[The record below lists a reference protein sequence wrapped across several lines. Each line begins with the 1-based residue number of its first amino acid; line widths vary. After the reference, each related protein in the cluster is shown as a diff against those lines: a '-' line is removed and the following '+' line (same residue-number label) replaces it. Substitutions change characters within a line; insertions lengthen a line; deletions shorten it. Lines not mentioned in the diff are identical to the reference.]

1 MNLELAK
8 PEDSKAL
15 VELFKEFPLKGLVEL
30 KVDRNQDFFAAYKA
44 QADEWKTYI
53 LRDDKAQIHGSA
65 SFVFREICTDKK
77 ISKIATASDLRI
89 KPHRR
94 AIIEWAHH
102 FLPVINKEID
112 ENQVSSIF
120 SYMNLSDP
128 TALNTFVRPRA
139 MRRAMP
145 RYYLYRKFNLVSLHG
160 KYPWADKPV
169 PTIKIRR
176 GSEATYDSLLEYII
190 RRSQYR
196 TFASVWDEASFKAKM
211 QRLKGQKLSDF
222 FIAFDSLDNVVGCLA
237 PWSGAGIQDYIPL
250 SYSLVGHNFRQY
262 LKFLWLFGLTRRLTK
277 PVASTG
283 LEQKLQFDYLTN
295 VFADNE
301 DVFES
306 LVYSAFD
313 EVGPNKFLLYA
324 HTEQDYRL
332 LPPPNWISA
341 SYPYALYSVVPPEK
355 KMPDFLHPSIS
366 QNPEIEAFTVL

>member
-8 PEDSKAL
+8 ESDSQAL

-30 KVDRNQDFFAAYKA
+30 KVDRNQDFFLPYKI
-44 QADEWKTYI
+44 QSNDWKTYI
-53 LRDDKAQIHGSA
+53 LRDEKNEIHGSA
-65 SFVFREICTDKK
+65 SFVMRDTCTDKK
-77 ISKIATASDLRI
+77 ITKIATASDLRI

-102 FLPVINKEID
+102 FLPVINKEIE
-112 ENQVSSIF
+112 ENQVQSIF

-128 TALNTFVRPRA
+128 TALNTFIRPRA

-145 RYYLYRKFNLVSLHG
+145 RYFLYRKFNLVSLHG
-160 KYPWADKPV
+160 RYPWASKPLKS
-169 PTIKIRR
+169 IKIRR
-176 GSEATYDSLLEYII
+176 GSKATYDSLLEYII

-196 TFASVWDEASFKAKM
+196 PFASVWDEASFQAKM
-211 QRLKGQKLSDF
+211 EGLKGQKLSDF
-222 FIAFDSLDNVVGCLA
+222 IIAFDSLDNVVGCLA
-237 PWSGAGIQDYIPL
+237 PWSGGGVQDYIPI

-283 LEQKLQFDYLTN
+283 LEQKLQFAYLTN

-306 LVYSAFD
+306 LLHTVFD
-313 EVGPNKFLLYA
+313 EVGPQKFLLYA

-332 LPPPNWISA
+332 LPPSDWISA

-355 KMPDFLHPSIS
+355 PMPDFLHPSIS
-366 QNPEIEAFTVL
+366 QNPEIEAYTVL